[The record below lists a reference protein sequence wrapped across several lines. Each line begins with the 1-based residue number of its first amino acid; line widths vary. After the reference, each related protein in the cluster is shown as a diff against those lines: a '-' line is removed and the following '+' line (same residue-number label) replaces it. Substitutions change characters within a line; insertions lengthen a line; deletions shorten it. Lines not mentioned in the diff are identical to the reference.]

1 VNEEPEEAA
10 MGILRMLRFFS
21 VMAMLIGG
29 GMALWRRRDSV
40 KRTWDSL
47 GGVQGV
53 KGSAKQLMKSV
64 GPVKDLVTQVARI
77 K

>member
-1 VNEEPEEAA
+1 
-10 MGILRMLRFFS
+10 MGILRMLRLFS
-21 VMAMLIGG
+21 VLAMLVGG
-29 GMALWRRRDSV
+29 GLALWRRRDTV

-47 GGVQGV
+47 GGVQGIR
-53 KGSAKQLMKSV
+53 GSANQVMKAA